1 MSENALRFEN
11 IELAS
16 GDSGA
21 REGHGLKRTRTY
33 YVTDSHYGI
42 GTTANDTLNDDYYI
56 VYNTWPVLSGSNSD
70 GTNSQ
75 SGTDLEKIG
84 ISTLTTAV
92 KGSLTKDHGLDCIIV
107 RKADRKAVRLTI
119 ESTTHSHYKTINSS
133 NTGTTIKE
141 ITTFDG
147 LYTPELG
154 RLRNQGQ
161 I

>member
-21 REGHGLKRTRTY
+21 REGHGLKRTRGY

-42 GTTANDTLNDDYYI
+42 GTTANDTL
-56 VYNTWPVLSGSNSD
+56 
-70 GTNSQ
+70 
-75 SGTDLEKIG
+75 
-84 ISTLTTAV
+84 TTAV
-92 KGSLTKDHGLDCIIV
+92 RDKLTKDHGLDCIII
-107 RKADRKAVRLTI
+107 RKTDRKAIRLTI
-119 ESTTHSHYKTINSS
+119 ASTTASHYKTINSG

-147 LYTPELG
+147 LWTPELG